1 MPNSNYYTRLCT
13 TLHDLR
19 VISGSKASDEAL
31 EQTAKQ
37 INSIMEYVDPRVAPK
52 MISNGFRHAVMA
64 AEPTELT
71 NNIPEHA
78 NLGKEWNE
86 RARGLGATLH
96 NPLGISAEENIL
108 CHSNDRYQRVSYDG

>member
-1 MPNSNYYTRLCT
+1 
-13 TLHDLR
+13 
-19 VISGSKASDEAL
+19 
-31 EQTAKQ
+31 
-37 INSIMEYVDPRVAPK
+37 

-108 CHSNDRYQRVSYDG
+108 CHSNDRYREFLMMGRLVDKFIAAASVQSHTYNKFFYTWQVEMDKT